1 MSGRRAR
8 PTLVVERAHRPAD
21 GGWVAGVDEVGRG
34 AWAGPLSVA
43 VAVVPGDFR
52 PPPAALADSKA
63 LSETVRET
71 LWAPLG
77 EWCAAWAVGHASPG
91 ECDRLRMASALVLAT
106 SRALSQI
113 PASSWPAVVVLDGA
127 VDFVTPACS
136 GLGLR
141 EVEVPAVHTQVGA
154 DATCASVSAASVLA
168 KVARDRIM
176 RAEAEHFP
184 PFDFDRN
191 KGYPSPTHQRALAGY
206 GLTVL
211 HRRSWS
217 FATRL
222 PWQPGPMQPG
232 PSQPGQMQPGPSQ
245 PGPMQPGPSQPGQM
259 QPGPSQPGPMRPN
272 AARTR

>member
-1 MSGRRAR
+1 MSGQRAR
-8 PTLVVERAHRPAD
+8 PTLVVERAQRPAG

-52 PPPAALADSKA
+52 LPPAALADSKV
-63 LSETVRET
+63 LSETAREA
-71 LWAPLG
+71 LWLPLG

-91 ECDRLRMASALVLAT
+91 ECDRLRMATALVLAT
-106 SRALSQI
+106 RRALTQI
-113 PASSWPAVVVLDGA
+113 PTSFWPAVVVLDGA

-136 GLGLR
+136 GLGR
-141 EVEVPAVHTQVGA
+141 DVEVPAVYAKVGA

-168 KVARDRIM
+168 KVTRDRIM

-222 PWQPGPMQPG
+222 PWPTGPAPVRAMQQG
-232 PSQPGQMQPGPSQ
+232 P
-245 PGPMQPGPSQPGQM
+245 
-259 QPGPSQPGPMRPN
+259 
-272 AARTR
+272 